1 MASRMDRYNDNKEEV
16 NDNSLKR
23 TKRNANLYRS
33 VYNDSSYSNIEN
45 IETLEKTNVINVDQV
60 KQMLNKDKLYA
71 KSRSLKEDMEE
82 INDNYRDDDKSY
94 DINDILH
101 KAKEEETKDTK
112 LRSIENLRYE
122 YERKNKEPKDEQEEV
137 DELIHTI
144 FTNSLTEN
152 NDDLLQELKSN
163 TMIGDN
169 TAIADNVK
177 EEERRDTEIIDNTFY
192 TSSMKLNKK
201 DFIGDKGEEKE
212 SSNVFIKTSIAILI
226 VAFLVLL
233 VYIIFFLK

>member
-71 KSRSLKEDMEE
+71 KSRTLKEDMKE

-169 TAIADNVK
+169 SAIADNVK
-177 EEERRDTEIIDNTFY
+177 EAERRDTEIIDNTFY
-192 TSSMKLNKK
+192 TSSMKLNKN

>member
-71 KSRSLKEDMEE
+71 KSRSLKEDMKE